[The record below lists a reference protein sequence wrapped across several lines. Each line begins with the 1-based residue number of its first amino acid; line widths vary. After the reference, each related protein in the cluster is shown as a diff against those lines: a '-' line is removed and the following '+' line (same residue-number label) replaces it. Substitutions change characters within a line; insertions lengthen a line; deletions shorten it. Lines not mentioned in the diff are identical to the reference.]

1 MVQIR
6 MLGRFQPSATDH
18 PGEENSGG
26 GGGGGG
32 GKIVKEDDYIA
43 FEQVYS
49 SGEHCAIT
57 AQQKGSTSKYN

>member
-26 GGGGGG
+26 GG
-32 GKIVKEDDYIA
+32 KIVKKDDYIA